1 MKKRAEV
8 VIIGGGVIGCA
19 IAYNLAKDGVNVV
32 VLEKRHLASGASG
45 RCGGMIWAKWYPI
58 ETSEVMARVGNMTL
72 NRFANLEEEL
82 ETSIE
87 YNIENTIACIKAGEE
102 KECEPEIRELERY
115 FDTRLEFLEPQEIKK
130 RAPYIGVDNYESF
143 GGYLHAG
150 TILRASAN
158 PFLTVY
164 ALANTA
170 RRLGT
175 TIYTDT
181 EVTGIIVEN
190 EKVKGVQTS
199 KGDIQTNIVVD
210 AAGAWS
216 ADVARMA
223 AGLKIPTRPHGEEA
237 IVTEPLKPL
246 QYFPGI
252 SEAWGR
258 QTKSGQILLG
268 EETFPEQASS
278 YSIETTL
285 DFLPRI
291 SEYLMQLFPSFGN
304 INILRQ
310 WAGTQD
316 ITPDEL
322 PILGEVDEVDGL
334 ILACGFTG
342 GFCLSQAV
350 GEIITDI
357 ILEKDK
363 NPDIAEAL
371 SLNRFE
377 KKYREFPG
385 RWYYMGVHKK
395 IKAF

>member
-1 MKKRAEV
+1 MKSSAEV
-8 VIIGGGVIGCA
+8 VIIGGGIIGCS
-19 IAYNLAKDGVNVV
+19 IAYNLAKERVNVV
-32 VLEKRHLASGASG
+32 LLERDHLAHGASG
-45 RCGGMIWAKWYPI
+45 RCGGMIWAKWYPM

-82 ETSIE
+82 DTSIE
-87 YNIENTIACIKAGEE
+87 YKIENTIKCFDAGE
-102 KECEPEIRELERY
+102 KEEHESEILELERY
-115 FDTRLEFLEPQEIKK
+115 FDTRPEFLKPEEIKK
-130 RAPYIGVDNYESF
+130 LAPYIGVDIYESF

-158 PFLTVY
+158 PFITVH

-170 RRLGT
+170 RRLGA

-181 EVTGIIVEN
+181 EVKGIIVEN
-190 EKVKGVQTS
+190 GKVEGVRTS
-199 KGDIQTNIVVD
+199 KGDIKTNIVVN

-216 ADVARMA
+216 ADVARM

-237 IVTEPLKPL
+237 MVTEPLMPL
-246 QYFPGI
+246 QYFPATSG
-252 SEAWGR
+252 AWGR

-268 EETFPEQASS
+268 EETFPEQASC

-291 SEYLMQLFPSFGN
+291 SEYLLQLFPSFEHVN
-304 INILRQ
+304 IQRQ

-316 ITPDEL
+316 ITPDML
-322 PILGEVDEVDGL
+322 PILGKADEVAGL

-342 GFCLSQAV
+342 GFCISQAV

-363 NPDIAEAL
+363 SQDIAEAL

-377 KKYREFPG
+377 KKYRQFPG
-385 RWYYMGVHKK
+385 RWYYMGVHKQFK
-395 IKAF
+395 PF

>member
-1 MKKRAEV
+1 MKTSAEV
-8 VIIGGGVIGCA
+8 VIIGGGVIGCS
-19 IAYNLAKDGVNVV
+19 IAYNLAKEGVDVV
-32 VLEKRHLASGASG
+32 VIERNYLASESSG
-45 RCGGMIWAKWYPI
+45 GCGGMVWAKWYPM

-87 YNIENTIACIKAGEE
+87 YNIESTIICIKTGEE
-102 KECEPEIRELERY
+102 EEHEPEILELERY
-115 FDTRLEFLEPQEIKK
+115 FDTRPEFLKPEEIKK
-130 RAPYIGVDNYESF
+130 MAPYIGVDNYESF

-158 PFLTVY
+158 PFLTVH

-199 KGDIQTNIVVD
+199 KGDIKTNIVVD

-223 AGLKIPTRPHGEEA
+223 GLKIPTRPHGEEA
-237 IVTEPLKPL
+237 MVTEPLMPL
-246 QYFPGI
+246 PYFPAI
-252 SEAWGR
+252 SETWGR

-278 YSIETTL
+278 YSTETSL

-291 SEYLMQLFPSFGN
+291 TENLLQLFPSFEHVN
-304 INILRQ
+304 IQRQ

-316 ITPDEL
+316 ITPDRL
-322 PILGEVDEVDGL
+322 PILGKVDEVDGL
-334 ILACGFTG
+334 ILACGFTC
-342 GFCLSQAV
+342 GFCISQAV

-363 NPDIAEAL
+363 NQDIAKAL
-371 SLNRFE
+371 GLNRFE
-377 KKYREFPG
+377 KKYRQFPD
-385 RWYYMGVHKK
+385 RWYHMGVHKK

>member
-1 MKKRAEV
+1 MKSSAEV
-8 VIIGGGVIGCA
+8 VIIGGGVIGCS
-19 IAYNLAKDGVNVV
+19 IAYNLAKDGVDVV
-32 VLEKRHLASGASG
+32 VIERNHLASGASG
-45 RCGGMIWAKWYPI
+45 RCGGMIWAKWYPL
-58 ETSEVMARVGNMTL
+58 ETSELMARVANMTL

-87 YNIENTIACIKAGEE
+87 YNIENTISCIKAGEE
-102 KECEPEIRELERY
+102 EEYEPEILELERY
-115 FDTRLEFLEPQEIKK
+115 FGTRPEFLKPQEIKK
-130 RAPYIGVDNYESF
+130 MAPYIGVDNYESF
-143 GGYLHAG
+143 GGYLHTG

-158 PFLTVY
+158 PFLTLH

-190 EKVKGVQTS
+190 EKVKGVQ
-199 KGDIQTNIVVD
+199 
-210 AAGAWS
+210 
-216 ADVARMA
+216 RMA
-223 AGLKIPTRPHGEEA
+223 NLKIPTRPHGEEA
-237 IVTEPLKPL
+237 MVTEPLMPL
-246 QYFPGI
+246 QYFPGS
-252 SEAWGR
+252 SETWGR

-285 DFLPRI
+285 DFLSRI
-291 SEYLMQLFPSFGN
+291 SEYLLQLFPSFGN
-304 INILRQ
+304 VNIQRQ

-322 PILGEVDEVDGL
+322 PILGKTDEVDGL

-363 NPDIAEAL
+363 NLDIAEAF